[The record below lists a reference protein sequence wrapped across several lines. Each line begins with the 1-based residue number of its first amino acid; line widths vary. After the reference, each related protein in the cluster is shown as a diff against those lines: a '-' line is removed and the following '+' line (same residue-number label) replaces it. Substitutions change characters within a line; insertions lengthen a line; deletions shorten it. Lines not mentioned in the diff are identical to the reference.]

1 MPFDLHK
8 IDTET
13 RNREKTL
20 ALCIDLKYSFPCK
33 KKTPKLLGCCVYALF
48 HCCLHC
54 RFWLFLQVLISLPL
68 LAIAATASFAHIGS
82 VHFSQPRIE
91 EYDPEFR
98 CIKMSHNNGHKW
110 RKKRCS
116 ALQFAIN
123 IKDNCVMCI
132 IRFLLHI
139 SSISV
144 HISAEKSVSINTA
157 VRAPNVF
164 RVSRLYSTKASR
176 FGENL
181 FFLAAASININI
193 FCSLYPLVTIYLVDI
208 L

>member
-1 MPFDLHK
+1 
-8 IDTET
+8 
-13 RNREKTL
+13 
-20 ALCIDLKYSFPCK
+20 
-33 KKTPKLLGCCVYALF
+33 
-48 HCCLHC
+48 
-54 RFWLFLQVLISLPL
+54 
-68 LAIAATASFAHIGS
+68 
-82 VHFSQPRIE
+82 
-91 EYDPEFR
+91 
-98 CIKMSHNNGHKW
+98 
-110 RKKRCS
+110 
-116 ALQFAIN
+116 
-123 IKDNCVMCI
+123 MCI